1 MTGDG
6 IETAFHNIVTQYI
19 SQIESL
25 KSENDQDSIKLSF
38 EIEDNAVFSRR
49 RLRRVCCFN

>member
-6 IETAFHNIVTQYI
+6 IETAFHNVVAQYI
-19 SQIESL
+19 SLSRSL
-25 KSENDQDSIKLSF
+25 KSENDQDSIKLSL

-49 RLRRVCCFN
+49 RLRKVC

>member
-6 IETAFHNIVTQYI
+6 IETAFHNVIARYI
-19 SQIESL
+19 SLSGSL

-49 RLRRVCCFN
+49 RLRKVCCFK